1 MDHNIPDPISRTV
14 EPVHNPQSTT
24 HTKAAST
31 SPHVRQ
37 RQLQHGVVQ
46 DQHKPIQEQPV
57 STHRS
62 PEPKSPTGAS
72 RIPPPLKEETPGD
85 LSFLDDRDHLI
96 INCKEPPNEEQNCCE
111 HLCCLGN
118 ASCALHGVDVKG
130 RPVLELYRPLRC
142 QSGIRGYY
150 CCGFSRQEMH
160 VKDTSGE
167 AIGFVFENATWGAV
181 SLSICDAS
189 RKPFL
194 KVDGPCFAPGT
205 ARHVALQAPAY
216 NASIAATQRS
226 SRVLI
231 QLSQLGL
238 RSLTGEIVGS
248 IIREEN
254 DAMDAIVLS
263 FPRNLSRK
271 EKACVLA
278 SGLSLWFM
286 MCTFGHL
293 YSCFLCA
300 LCPIFCACCIA
311 CLFLRLPQSCLYGRS
326 SKRK

>member
-96 INCKEPPNEEQNCCE
+96 INCKEPPNEDDDWLLVCNNDGSTICSFKLEQNCCE

-150 CCGFSRQEMH
+150 CCGFSR
-160 VKDTSGE
+160 
-167 AIGFVFENATWGAV
+167 
-181 SLSICDAS
+181 
-189 RKPFL
+189 
-194 KVDGPCFAPGT
+194 
-205 ARHVALQAPAY
+205 QAPAY